1 MAEPVEAVVFDAYGT
16 LFDVHSVVDRCEQLF
31 PARGEA
37 LSRLWRSKQ
46 LEYTWL
52 RSLMGHYEAF
62 ESVTQA
68 ALTHSCAALGL
79 NLDGAGSR
87 LLLDDY
93 RRLATYPDVYDV
105 LRSLHGVK
113 LAILS
118 NGSPQ
123 MLQAVVRNAGLEP
136 LFNAVLS
143 VDPLRIFKPHPR
155 VYQLAVDTL
164 AARPDS
170 IAFVSSNYW
179 DACGATSFGFRAFWV
194 NRAGVQPDELGY
206 RPHRTLERLDQLP
219 AALAAG

>member
-1 MAEPVEAVVFDAYGT
+1 MGEPIQAVVFDAYGT

-31 PARGEA
+31 PGRGEA

-52 RSLMGHYEAF
+52 RSLMGRYEEF
-62 ESVTQA
+62 ESITRA

-79 NLDGAGSR
+79 DLDGAGSR
-87 LLLDDY
+87 LLLEEY
-93 RRLATYPDVYDV
+93 RRLATYPDVHGV
-105 LRSLHGVK
+105 LQSLRGVK

-118 NGSPQ
+118 NGSPP
-123 MLQAVVRNAGLEP
+123 MLHALVRNAGLDA

-155 VYQLAVDTL
+155 VYRLAVDTL
-164 AARPDS
+164 AVQPDRV
-170 IAFVSSNYW
+170 AFVSSNYW
-179 DACGATSFGFRAFWV
+179 DACGATSFGLRTFWV

-206 RPHRTLERLDQLP
+206 RPHRILERLDQLP
-219 AALAAG
+219 GALELA

>member
-1 MAEPVEAVVFDAYGT
+1 MPEPIQAVVFDAYGT
-16 LFDVHSVVDRCEQLF
+16 LFDVHSVVAQCEQLF
-31 PARGEA
+31 PGKGQA

-52 RSLMGHYEAF
+52 RSLMGRYEEF
-62 ESVTQA
+62 ESVTRA

-87 LLLDDY
+87 LLLEEY
-93 RRLATYPDVYDV
+93 RRLATYPDVYGV
-105 LRSLHGVK
+105 LESLRGVK
-113 LAILS
+113 LAVLS

-164 AARPDS
+164 AVQAQGV
-170 IAFVSSNYW
+170 AFVSSNYW
-179 DACGATSFGFRAFWV
+179 DACGAASFGFRVFWV
-194 NRAGVQPDELGY
+194 NHAGAHPDELGY
-206 RPHRTLERLDQLP
+206 RPHRTLERLDQLR
-219 AALAAG
+219 AALTAG